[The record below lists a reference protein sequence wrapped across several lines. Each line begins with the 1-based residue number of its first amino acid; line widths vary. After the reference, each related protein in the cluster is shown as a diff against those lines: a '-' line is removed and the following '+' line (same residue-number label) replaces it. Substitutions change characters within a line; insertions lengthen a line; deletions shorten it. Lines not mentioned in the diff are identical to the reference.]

1 MAKSGKAAVL
11 SKPRKRRSAPASALG
26 VSVST
31 TAAEGLRNRTE
42 QISRSV
48 LNVDAD
54 QAVTGGLFDGVG
66 AGGRNGNGS
75 GGGGSVFDAPPGGDE
90 GAALHELAQS
100 RYLNYAL
107 SVITSRALPDVRD
120 GMKPVHR
127 RIIYTMWQNGLRADV
142 KHRKCATVVGD
153 VMGRYH
159 PHGDGSIYEAL
170 VRMAQP
176 FMMRATLV
184 DGSGNFGSLD
194 GDPAAAMRYTEC
206 RLTPIA
212 AETIQE
218 IGQGTVHFRPNYDGT
233 REEPVVLPSKVPNL
247 LVNGSAGIAVGM
259 ATNIPPHN
267 LGEVCSAL
275 LKLIDDPEIKEYQ
288 LVANDA
294 VRGPDFPTGGQVLN
308 TRDELR
314 EIYKTGQGA
323 IRMRATWEKGAAT
336 RSVQP
341 IFITSIPYG
350 VNKAELV
357 EALAQVVLS
366 RKMPLLLDVKDIS
379 TEDVRIEL
387 QLKKDAEIDK
397 VMAFLFRH
405 TLLQTN
411 FNVNLTCLIPTDNPE
426 VGRPERLGLKAILW
440 HFLHFRLEVVTK
452 RLTHELAQLRK
463 RVHTLEGFAFA
474 FDILDDLIK
483 IIRGSEG
490 KADAAA
496 RILKKYGLDPH
507 GPRKTKEGGL
517 DPEQVDEILELK
529 LYRLAKLEINLIRE
543 ELAEKERRSKEIRRL
558 LAEEDA
564 KGRWAIVRSEVEEL
578 ARGYGKDAKNKR
590 RTLIEAAENEIEY
603 SAEDFIVAE
612 DNHVLVTADGWVKRQ
627 KEINPETTRL
637 REGDRI
643 LSLVAGSTRA
653 TVTFFSN
660 YGTAY
665 TTRIIDIPA
674 TTGYGEPIQKLFKL
688 KDGERVVAA
697 VSMDDRVLPP
707 KSTAV
712 DEKKPD
718 AAPKVH
724 GLAVTSDGYTLRFG
738 LDTFREV
745 STRSGRR
752 YARPAEGAEV
762 MLAAVITGKET
773 VIAASQNRRVL
784 LCQSDEINFL
794 SGPGKGV
801 LLIKLEKGDRLLAAI
816 TANDDRD
823 TLTVKTSMGGEQ
835 RLNTGRYKVT
845 GRGGKGHEFVSRG
858 QIVEIV
864 HEPVAAP
871 APLDG
876 PAK

>member
-1 MAKSGKAAVL
+1 MAENRTVDEVQEDQRAA
-11 SKPRKRRSAPASALG
+11 SNGTGAPA
-26 VSVST
+26 
-31 TAAEGLRNRTE
+31 
-42 QISRSV
+42 
-48 LNVDAD
+48 
-54 QAVTGGLFDGVG
+54 GGSNGSDGRGVG
-66 AGGRNGNGS
+66 LLALADGEDRGN
-75 GGGGSVFDAPPGGDE
+75 
-90 GAALHELAQS
+90 LHEIAQT

-120 GMKPVHR
+120 GLKPVHR
-127 RIIYTMWQNGLRADV
+127 RIIYTMWESGLRADA
-142 KHRKCATVVGD
+142 KHRKCAKVVGD
-153 VMGRYH
+153 VMGNYH
-159 PHGDGSIYEAL
+159 PHGDLAIYEAL

-176 FMMRATLV
+176 FVMRATLV
-184 DGSGNFGSLD
+184 DGSGNFGSMD

-212 AETIQE
+212 AQTINE

-247 LVNGSAGIAVGM
+247 LLNGSAGIAVGM

-267 LGEVCSAL
+267 LGEVCNAL
-275 LKLIDDPEIKEYQ
+275 LKVLEDPEIKDYQ

-323 IRMRATWEKGAAT
+323 IRMRATWEKAAAT
-336 RSVQP
+336 RSAQV
-341 IFITSIPYG
+341 IYITSIPYG

-357 EALAQVVLS
+357 EAIAQIVIN
-366 RKMPLLLDVKDIS
+366 RKMPLILDVKDVS
-379 TEDVRIEL
+379 TDDVRIEL
-387 QLKKDAEIDK
+387 QLKKDAETEK
-397 VMAFLFRH
+397 VMAYLFKH

-426 VGRPERLGLKAILW
+426 VGRPERLGLRDILRY
-440 HFLHFRLEVVTK
+440 FLMFRLEVVTK
-452 RLTHELAQLRK
+452 RLKHELEQLRK
-463 RVHTLEGFAFA
+463 RIHTLEGFAFA

-483 IIRGSEG
+483 IIRASEG

-496 RILKKYGLDPH
+496 KILKKYGVEPH
-507 GPRKTKEGGL
+507 GPRKPKDDGL
-517 DPEQVDEILELK
+517 DPEQVDDILELK
-529 LYRLAKLEINLIRE
+529 LYRLARLEINLIRE
-543 ELAEKERRSKEIRRL
+543 ELAERNKRSKEIRRL
-558 LAEEDA
+558 LDEEEA
-564 KGRWAIVRSEVEEL
+564 SGRWGIVRQEIEEL
-578 ARGYGKDAKNKR
+578 ARTFGKEPRNKR
-590 RTLIEAAENEIEY
+590 RTLIEAADNEVEY
-603 SAEDFIVAE
+603 TAEDFIVAE

-653 TVTFFSN
+653 TITFFGN
-660 YGTAY
+660 FGTAY
-665 TTRIIDIPA
+665 TARIIDVPA

-688 KDGERVVAA
+688 KDGERIVSAI
-697 VSMDDRVLPP
+697 SMDDRVLPP
-707 KSTAV
+707 KTTAV

-718 AAPKVH
+718 TAPKVH
-724 GLAVTSDGYTLRFG
+724 GLAVTSDGYSLRFG
-738 LDTFREV
+738 LDSFREV

-762 MLAAVITGKET
+762 SFAGVVSGPET

-784 LCQSDEINFL
+784 LCRADEINFL

-801 LLIKLEKGDRLLAAI
+801 LLVKLEKGDRLMGVI
-816 TANDDRD
+816 TATDDRD

-835 RLNTGRYKVT
+835 RLNTARYKVT
-845 GRGGKGHEFVSRG
+845 GRGGRGHEFVSRG
-858 QIVEIV
+858 QIVEV
-864 HEPVAAP
+864 MYQPVSAP
-871 APLDG
+871 GPLDG
-876 PAK
+876 KA

>member
-1 MAKSGKAAVL
+1 MSAKSTAVL
-11 SKPRKRRSAPASALG
+11 EKKPRRVRRLDID
-26 VSVST
+26 
-31 TAAEGLRNRTE
+31 
-42 QISRSV
+42 IS
-48 LNVDAD
+48 
-54 QAVTGGLFDGVG
+54 G
-66 AGGRNGNGS
+66 AGADRGSANNGNGHGAGNGA
-75 GGGGSVFDAPPGGDE
+75 GGGGSAPSGGED
-90 GAALHELAQS
+90 GANLHEIAQT

-127 RIIYTMWQNGLRADV
+127 RIIYTMWQNGLRATE

-176 FMMRATLV
+176 FAMRATLI
-184 DGSGNFGSLD
+184 DGSGNFGSMD

-212 AETIQE
+212 HETISE

-233 REEPVVLPSKVPNL
+233 KEEPVVLPSKLPNL
-247 LVNGSAGIAVGM
+247 LLNGSAGIAVGM

-267 LGEVCSAL
+267 LGEVCNAL
-275 LKLIDDPEIKEYQ
+275 LKLIEDPEIKEYQ

-294 VRGPDFPTGGQVLN
+294 VRGPDFPTSGQVLN
-308 TRDELR
+308 TKAELL

-323 IRMRATWEKGAAT
+323 IKMRATWEKGPAS
-336 RSVQP
+336 RSAQVLYV
-341 IFITSIPYG
+341 TSMPYG

-357 EALAQVVLS
+357 EAIAQIVIS

-379 TEDVRIEL
+379 TDDVRIEL

-397 VMAFLFRH
+397 VMAFLFKH

-452 RLTHELAQLRK
+452 RLAHELGQLKK
-463 RVHTLEGFAFA
+463 RIHTLEGFAFA

-483 IIRGSEG
+483 IIRASEG
-490 KADAAA
+490 KSDAAEK
-496 RILKKYGLDPH
+496 ILKKYGVAPH
-507 GPRKTKEGGL
+507 GPRKPKDDGL
-517 DPEQVDEILELK
+517 DPEQVDDILELK
-529 LYRLAKLEINLIRE
+529 LYRLARLEINLITD
-543 ELAEKERRSKEIRRL
+543 ELVERNKRAKEIRRL
-558 LAEEDA
+558 LEEEEA
-564 KGRWAIVRSEVEEL
+564 KGRWGIVKSEIEEL
-578 ARGYGKDAKNKR
+578 ARTFGKLPANKR
-590 RTLIEAAENEIEY
+590 RTLIEAVEGEVEY

-653 TVTFFSN
+653 AITFFSN

-665 TTRIIDIPA
+665 TARIIDIPA

-697 VSMDDRVLPP
+697 ISMDERVLPP
-707 KSTAV
+707 KMTAIN
-712 DEKKPD
+712 EKKPED
-718 AAPKVH
+718 APKLH

-738 LDTFREV
+738 LDNFREV
-745 STRSGRR
+745 STKSGRR
-752 YARPAEGAEV
+752 FARPSEGAEV
-762 MLAAVITGKET
+762 TLAAVIDGSET

-784 LCQSDEINFL
+784 LCGAGEINFL

-801 LLIKLEKGDRLLAAI
+801 LLIKLEKGDKLLAAI
-816 TANDDRD
+816 TAVDDRD

-858 QIVEIV
+858 QIVEV
-864 HEPVAAP
+864 LSQPVAAP
-871 APLDG
+871 APLEG
-876 PAK
+876 KAN

>member
-1 MAKSGKAAVL
+1 MEVLEPPPIPRIAKTNGS
-11 SKPRKRRSAPASALG
+11 S
-26 VSVST
+26 
-31 TAAEGLRNRTE
+31 
-42 QISRSV
+42 
-48 LNVDAD
+48 D
-54 QAVTGGLFDGVG
+54 
-66 AGGRNGNGS
+66 AGGN
-75 GGGGSVFDAPPGGDE
+75 GGSVPPVLPALPDGE
-90 GAALHELAQS
+90 ERANLHEIAQA

-176 FMMRATLV
+176 FVMRATLV
-184 DGSGNFGSLD
+184 DGSGNFGSMD

-212 AETIQE
+212 AETINE
-218 IGQGTVHFRPNYDGT
+218 IGQGTVHFRPNYDGQ

-247 LVNGSAGIAVGM
+247 LLNGSTGIAVGM

-267 LGEVCSAL
+267 LGEICAAL
-275 LKLIDDPEIKEYQ
+275 LKLIEDPEIKEYQ

-314 EIYKTGQGA
+314 ELYKTGQGA
-323 IRMRATWEKGAAT
+323 IRMRATWEKGATT
-336 RSVQP
+336 RAAQVLYV
-341 IFITSIPYG
+341 TSIPYG

-357 EALAQVVLS
+357 LAIAQIVID

-379 TEDVRIEL
+379 TDDVRIEL
-387 QLKKDAEIDK
+387 QLRRDAQIDK
-397 VMAFLFRH
+397 VLAYLFKH

-440 HFLHFRLEVVTK
+440 HFLHFRLEVVTR
-452 RLTHELAQLRK
+452 RLTHELEQLRK
-463 RVHTLEGFAFA
+463 RIHTLEGFAFS

-483 IIRGSEG
+483 IIRASDG
-490 KADAAA
+490 KSDAAGK
-496 RILKKYGLDPH
+496 ILKKYGVDPH
-507 GPRKTKEGGL
+507 GPRKPKDDGL
-517 DPEQVDEILELK
+517 DPEQVEDILELK
-529 LYRLAKLEINLIRE
+529 LYRLARLEINLIRE
-543 ELAEKERRSKEIRRL
+543 ELAERNKRSKEIRRL
-558 LAEEDA
+558 LDEEDA
-564 KGRWAIVRSEVEEL
+564 TGRWAIVRQEIEEL
-578 ARGYGKDAKNKR
+578 ARTFGKEPKNKR
-590 RTLIEAAENEIEY
+590 RTLIEAAENEVEY

-612 DNHVLVTADGWVKRQ
+612 DNHILVTTDGWVKRQ

-653 TVTFFSN
+653 TIVFFSN

-665 TTRIIDIPA
+665 TARIIEIPA

-688 KDGERVVAA
+688 KDGEKIVGA
-697 VSMDDRVLPP
+697 VSTDDRVLPP
-707 KSTAV
+707 KATAI
-712 DEKKPD
+712 DEKRPD

-724 GLAVTSDGYTLRFG
+724 ALAVTSDGYALRFG
-738 LDTFREV
+738 LDGFREV

-752 YARPAEGAEV
+752 FARTSEGAEV
-762 MLAAVITGKET
+762 TLAAVVSGSET
-773 VIAASQNRRVL
+773 VIAASQNRRVMV
-784 LCQSDEINFL
+784 CKIDEINFL
-794 SGPGKGV
+794 SGRWQGRAADQAGKV
-801 LLIKLEKGDRLLAAI
+801 
-816 TANDDRD
+816 
-823 TLTVKTSMGGEQ
+823 
-835 RLNTGRYKVT
+835 
-845 GRGGKGHEFVSRG
+845 
-858 QIVEIV
+858 
-864 HEPVAAP
+864 
-871 APLDG
+871 
-876 PAK
+876 

>member
-1 MAKSGKAAVL
+1 MGRETQNL
-11 SKPRKRRSAPASALG
+11 IEGSA
-26 VSVST
+26 
-31 TAAEGLRNRTE
+31 N
-42 QISRSV
+42 
-48 LNVDAD
+48 N
-54 QAVTGGLFDGVG
+54 G
-66 AGGRNGNGS
+66 AGGNGS
-75 GGGGSVFDAPPGGDE
+75 DGRGPDIPANSGGEERAN
-90 GAALHELAQS
+90 LHDIAQT

-176 FMMRATLV
+176 FVMRATLV

-212 AETIQE
+212 AETISE
-218 IGQGTVHFRPNYDGT
+218 IGQGTVHFRPNYDGQ

-247 LVNGSAGIAVGM
+247 LLNGSTGIAVGM

-267 LGEVCSAL
+267 LSEICAAL
-275 LKLIDDPEIKEYQ
+275 LKLIEDPEIKDYQ

-308 TRDELR
+308 TREELR
-314 EIYKTGQGA
+314 EIYRTGQGP
-323 IRMRATWEKGAAT
+323 IKMRATWEKGSAT
-336 RSVQP
+336 RAVQVLH
-341 IFITSIPYG
+341 ITSIPYG

-357 EALAQVVLS
+357 EAIAQIVID

-379 TEDVRIEL
+379 TDDVRIEL
-387 QLKKDAEIDK
+387 QLRKDAEIDK
-397 VMAFLFRH
+397 VMAYLFKH
-405 TLLQTN
+405 TVLQTN

-426 VGRPERLGLKAILW
+426 VGRPERLGLKQILW

-452 RLTHELAQLRK
+452 RLTHELEQLRK
-463 RVHTLEGFAFA
+463 RIHTLEGFAFA

-490 KADAAA
+490 KADAAT
-496 RILKKYGLDPH
+496 RILKKYGVDPH
-507 GPRKTKEGGL
+507 GPRSVKDDGL
-517 DPEQVDEILELK
+517 DPEQVDDILELK
-529 LYRLAKLEINLIRE
+529 LYRLARLEINLIRE
-543 ELAEKERRSKEIRRL
+543 ELAERNKRVKEIRRL
-558 LAEEDA
+558 LDEEQA
-564 KGRWAIVRSEVEEL
+564 SGRWGIVRQEIEEL
-578 ARGYGKDAKNKR
+578 ARTFGKEAKNKR
-590 RTLIEAAENEIEY
+590 RTLIEAAENEVEY

-653 TVTFFSN
+653 TIAFFSN
-660 YGTAY
+660 FGTAY
-665 TTRIIDIPA
+665 STRIIDIPA

-688 KDGERVVAA
+688 KDGEKIVGA
-697 VSMDDRVLPP
+697 VSLDDRVLPP
-707 KSTAV
+707 KSTAIN
-712 DEKKPD
+712 EKHPE
-718 AAPKVH
+718 AAPKIH
-724 GLAVTSDGYTLRFG
+724 GLAVTSDGYSLRFG
-738 LDTFREV
+738 LDGLREV
-745 STRSGRR
+745 STRSGRK
-752 YARPAEGAEV
+752 YARPVEGAEV
-762 MLAAVITGKET
+762 TLAAVVSGSET

-784 LCQSDEINFL
+784 LCKADEINFL

-801 LLIKLEKGDRLLAAI
+801 LLIKLDKDDRLVSAI
-816 TANDDRD
+816 TATDDRD

-845 GRGGKGHEFVSRG
+845 GRGGRGHEFVSRG
-858 QIVEIV
+858 QIVEVIYQ
-864 HEPVAAP
+864 PVGPP
-871 APLDG
+871 AGLVG
-876 PAK
+876 PTS

>member
-1 MAKSGKAAVL
+1 MAGKKTSNSG
-11 SKPRKRRSAPASALG
+11 RDG
-26 VSVST
+26 
-31 TAAEGLRNRTE
+31 TAE
-42 QISRSV
+42 
-48 LNVDAD
+48 
-54 QAVTGGLFDGVG
+54 LFDGEDV
-66 AGGRNGNGS
+66 AAGNGS
-75 GGGGSVFDAPPGGDE
+75 VGAATGGNGSTTGLAAPPSGNGED
-90 GAALHELAQS
+90 GANLHEIAQT

-212 AETIQE
+212 AETINE

-247 LVNGSAGIAVGM
+247 LLNGSAGIAVGM

-267 LGEVCSAL
+267 LGELCAAL
-275 LKLIDDPEIKEYQ
+275 LKLLDDPEIKEYQ

-294 VRGPDFPTGGQVLN
+294 VRGPDFPTGAQVLN

-323 IRMRATWEKGAAT
+323 IKMRATWETGPAT
-336 RSVQP
+336 RSVQTL
-341 IFITSIPYG
+341 FITSIPYG

-357 EALAQVVLS
+357 EAIAQIVID
-366 RKMPLLLDVKDIS
+366 RKMALLIDVKDIS
-379 TEDVRIEL
+379 TDDVRIEL

-397 VMAFLFRH
+397 VMAYLFKH
-405 TLLQTN
+405 TALQTN

-426 VGRPERLGLKAILW
+426 VGRPERLGLKEILW

-452 RLTHELAQLRK
+452 RLTHELEQLRK
-463 RVHTLEGFAFA
+463 RIHTLEGFAFA

-483 IIRGSEG
+483 IIRASEG
-490 KADAAA
+490 KADAAL
-496 RILKKYGLDPH
+496 RILKKYGIEPH
-507 GPRKTKEGGL
+507 GPRKPRDDGF
-517 DPEQVDEILELK
+517 DPEQVDDILELK
-529 LYRLAKLEINLIRE
+529 LYRLARLEINLIKE
-543 ELAEKERRSKEIRRL
+543 ELAERNKRAKEIKRL
-558 LAEEDA
+558 LDEETA
-564 KGRWAIVRSEVEEL
+564 VGRWKIVRDEIEEL
-578 ARGYGKDAKNKR
+578 AKTYGKEPKNKR
-590 RTLIEAAENEIEY
+590 RTLMEAAENEVEY
-603 SAEDFIVAE
+603 TAEDFIVAE

-653 TVTFFSN
+653 TIAFFSN
-660 YGTAY
+660 FGTAY
-665 TTRIIDIPA
+665 SSRIIDIPA

-688 KDGERVVAA
+688 KDGEKIVAA
-697 VSMDDRVLPP
+697 MSMDERVLPLKATAIDP
-707 KSTAV
+707 KS
-712 DEKKPD
+712 PD
-718 AAPKVH
+718 AAPKTH
-724 GLAVTSDGYTLRFG
+724 GLAVTSDGYSLRFG
-738 LDTFREV
+738 LDTYREV
-745 STRSGRR
+745 STRSGRKF
-752 YARPAEGAEV
+752 ARPAEGSEV
-762 MLAAVITGKET
+762 VFAAVISGSEI
-773 VIAASQNRRVL
+773 VIAASRERRVMV
-784 LCQSDEINFL
+784 CKTNEINFL
-794 SGPGKGV
+794 GGPGKGV
-801 LLIKLEKGDRLLAAI
+801 LLIKLDKSDRLLGVI
-816 TANDDRD
+816 TAVDDRD

-845 GRGGKGHEFVSRG
+845 GRGGRGHEFVSRG
-858 QIVEIV
+858 QIVEIIYQ
-864 HEPVAAP
+864 PVAAP
-871 APLDG
+871 APL
-876 PAK
+876 

>member
-1 MAKSGKAAVL
+1 MAKSGKATPLAKPPSGNGHVKRGSTKAL
-11 SKPRKRRSAPASALG
+11 SVTVFPTLK
-26 VSVST
+26 
-31 TAAEGLRNRTE
+31 EGLKNRAE
-42 QISRSV
+42 QISRS
-48 LNVDAD
+48 LFD
-54 QAVTGGLFDGVG
+54 TGGANLFET
-66 AGGRNGNGS
+66 AGGGS
-75 GGGGSVFDAPPGGDE
+75 GGGGVPGVAAPPGGEE
-90 GAALHELAQS
+90 GASLHELAQS

-120 GMKPVHR
+120 GMKPVQR
-127 RIIYTMWQNGLRADV
+127 RIIYTMWVNGPRPDA
-142 KHRKCATVVGD
+142 KHRKCANVVGA
-153 VMGRYH
+153 VMGDYH
-159 PHGDGSIYEAL
+159 PHGDSSIYEAL

-176 FMMRATLV
+176 FAMRATLV
-184 DGSGNFGSLD
+184 DGSGNFGSMD

-212 AETIQE
+212 AETISE
-218 IGQGTVHFRPNYDGT
+218 ISQGTVPFRPNYDGT
-233 REEPVVLPSKVPNL
+233 KSEPVVLPSKLPNL
-247 LVNGSAGIAVGM
+247 LLNGTTGIAVGM
-259 ATNIPPHN
+259 ATNIPSHN
-267 LGEVCSAL
+267 LGEICNAL
-275 LKLIDDPEIKEYQ
+275 LKVLDDPEIKEYQ

-294 VRGPDFPTGGQVLN
+294 IRGPDFPTGGQVLN

-323 IRMRATWEKGAAT
+323 VRMRATWEKGPAT
-336 RSVQP
+336 RAVQP
-341 IFITSIPYG
+341 IYVTSIPYG

-357 EALAQVVLS
+357 EAIAQVVIS

-379 TEDVRIEL
+379 TDDVRIEL
-387 QLKKDAEIDK
+387 QLKRDAEVDK

-411 FNVNLTCLIPTDNPE
+411 FNVNLTCLIPTDNPN

-452 RLTHELAQLRK
+452 RLAHELEQLRK
-463 RVHTLEGFAFA
+463 RIHTLEGFAFA

-483 IIRGSEG
+483 IIRASDG
-490 KADAAA
+490 KADAAD
-496 RILKKYGLDPH
+496 RILKKYGVDPH
-507 GPRKTKEGGL
+507 GPRKTRDGGL
-517 DPEQVDEILELK
+517 DAEQVDDILELK
-529 LYRLAKLEINLIRE
+529 LYRLARLEINLIRE
-543 ELAEKERRSKEIRRL
+543 ELAEKEKRSKEIRRL
-558 LAEEDA
+558 LNEQEAT
-564 KGRWAIVRSEVEEL
+564 GRWGIVRQEIEEL
-578 ARGYGKDAKNKR
+578 ARTYGKDARNKR
-590 RTLIEAAENEIEY
+590 RTLIEAAENEVEY

-665 TTRIIDIPA
+665 TARVIDIPA

-688 KDGERVVAA
+688 KDGERIVAA
-697 VSMDDRVLPP
+697 ASMDDRLLPP
-707 KSTAV
+707 KATAV

-718 AAPKVH
+718 AAPKTH
-724 GLAVTSDGYTLRFG
+724 LLAVTSDGYALRLG
-738 LDTFREV
+738 LDPYREV
-745 STRSGRR
+745 STKAGRR
-752 YARPAEGAEV
+752 FARPAEGAEV
-762 MLAAVITGKET
+762 TFAGVVGGKET

-784 LCQSDEINFL
+784 LCTADEINFL

-801 LLIKLEKGDRLLAAI
+801 LLIKLEKGDKLLAAI
-816 TANDDRD
+816 LANDDRD

-835 RLNTGRYKVT
+835 RLNTARYKVT

-858 QIVEIV
+858 QIVEII
-864 HEPVAAP
+864 HQPVAAP
-871 APLDG
+871 QPLEG
-876 PAK
+876 SK